1 MARILVIDDDHDYRA
16 ILREFIETRGHTVLE
31 AESAAA
37 GADIFLREKID
48 LVVSDFMMPEK
59 SGMELLSELK
69 NIHPKVLFIMV
80 TGFATVD
87 TAKEAMRLGAYDILP
102 KPVEMNQL
110 TAVMQRALATIE
122 LQSNLSTVRG
132 VNIALLVSIPVWFG
146 LGYLLF
152 RFLGR

>member
-1 MARILVIDDDHDYRA
+1 MARILVIDDDKDYRA
-16 ILREFIETRGHTVLE
+16 ILREFIESRGHTVLE
-31 AESAAA
+31 AESANA
-37 GADIFLREKID
+37 GTDIFLREKID

-69 NIHPKVLFIMV
+69 NINSKVLFIMV

-87 TAKEAMRLGAYDILP
+87 TAKEAMKLGAYDILA

-122 LQSNLSTVRG
+122 LQSNLTTVRG
-132 VNIALLVSIPVWFG
+132 VNFALILSIPLWFG